1 MLRPTLLLLVVLSV
15 CHAYSTP
22 LLRLVLAKPVSRR
35 SLLVVPLIA
44 APTAAMALDMDA
56 FINKEL
62 ESTTTSCDEKI
73 NKKCRPK
80 LSDDEA
86 LCRFGSP
93 SKATGEA
100 CVRAGMPTTKAGGV
114 DAFGKLDR
122 GDFIRCKTLYEDDG
136 GPKFTRKRKCEDGSG
151 KVTITVFKD

>member
-1 MLRPTLLLLVVLSV
+1 MLRLILLLVMLGV
-15 CHAYSTP
+15 CRAYSSK
-22 LLRLVLAKPVSRR
+22 LSRR
-35 SLLVVPLIA
+35 SFLVAPLIA

-62 ESTTTSCDEKI
+62 ESTICDEKI
-73 NKKCRPK
+73 NKKCQPK

-93 SKATGEA
+93 SKATGQA
-100 CVRAGMPTTKAGGV
+100 CVRAGMPTAKAGGV

-122 GDFIRCKTLYEDDG
+122 GDYVRCKTVYEDDG

-151 KVTITVFKD
+151 KVTIEVFKD

>member
-1 MLRPTLLLLVVLSV
+1 MLRLTLFLLAMLGV
-15 CHAYSTP
+15 CRAYSSK
-22 LLRLVLAKPVSRR
+22 LSRR
-35 SLLVVPLIA
+35 SFLVASLIA
-44 APTAAMALDMDA
+44 TPTAAMALDMDA

-62 ESTTTSCDEKI
+62 ESTTCDEKI
-73 NKKCRPK
+73 NKKCQPK

-100 CVRAGMPTTKAGGV
+100 CVRAGMPTAKAGGV

-122 GDFIRCKTLYEDDG
+122 GDYIRCKTIYEDDG
-136 GPKFTRKRKCEDGSG
+136 GPKYVRVRKCQDGSG
-151 KVTITVFKD
+151 KETITVFKD

>member
-1 MLRPTLLLLVVLSV
+1 MLRLTLLLLTMLGV
-15 CHAYSTP
+15 CRAYSSN
-22 LLRLVLAKPVSRR
+22 LSRR
-35 SLLVVPLIA
+35 SFLVAPLIA

-56 FINKEL
+56 FMNKEL
-62 ESTTTSCDEKI
+62 ESTTCDEAI

-93 SKATGEA
+93 SNRTGEA
-100 CVRAGMPTTKAGGV
+100 CVRAGMSTAKTGGV

-122 GDFIRCKTLYEDDG
+122 GDYVRCKTVYEDDG
-136 GPKFTRKRKCEDGSG
+136 GPKFTRKRRCEDGSG
-151 KVTITVFKD
+151 KVTIEVFMD

>member
-1 MLRPTLLLLVVLSV
+1 MLRLTSLLLAMLSV
-15 CHAYSTP
+15 CGAYSSKQ
-22 LLRLVLAKPVSRR
+22 LSRR
-35 SLLVVPLIA
+35 SFFVAPIAVSTAAMALVAV
-44 APTAAMALDMDA
+44 PTAAMALDMDA

-62 ESTTTSCDEKI
+62 ESTTCDEKI
-73 NKKCRPK
+73 NKKCQPK

-100 CVRAGMPTTKAGGV
+100 CVRAGMPTAKAGGV

-122 GDFIRCKTLYEDDG
+122 GDFVRCKTIYEDDG

-151 KVTITVFKD
+151 KVTVTVFKD